1 VITDVHAHVIVPEL
15 TAGAGGD
22 AWRPAVRAILGG
34 NAARLLGLD
43 ADRAASAEGAR
54 T

>member
-1 VITDVHAHVIVPEL
+1 VITDAHAHVIVPEL

-22 AWRPAVRAILGG
+22 AWRPAVRREGG
-34 NAARLLGLD
+34 AQV
-43 ADRAASAEGAR
+43 AEGAR